1 MTLPAHLAPRSVV
14 HGSPL
19 SPTDLQPASGMLE
32 FTRETRLSKAS
43 EVVALTGWS
52 RAKVYAM
59 AVSGEIPSLRSG
71 HSARIPFTALERW
84 IENNTSGGLEP

>member
-32 FTRETRLSKAS
+32 FTRETRLLKAS
-43 EVVALTGWS
+43 EVVAPN
-52 RAKVYAM
+52 RV
-59 AVSGEIPSLRSG
+59 VSGESLC
-71 HSARIPFTALERW
+71 H
-84 IENNTSGGLEP
+84 GGLGRDTVAPVGPQRKDSIYRLGAMD